1 MLILYVGFY
10 FWQNIGVDTLNWMAI
25 FIKIIKTLHEIKTNF
40 FFKGIAELTVK
51 LANCGGQKTKSENF
65 FKKVF

>member
-1 MLILYVGFY
+1 
-10 FWQNIGVDTLNWMAI
+10 MAI